1 MQEGLVVH
9 SVDSRKR
16 TMIDEMRVPKIHDG
30 RQEKALRWGS
40 WNVFLLATL
49 CAFAWKMLGALT
61 SRG

>member
-1 MQEGLVVH
+1 
-9 SVDSRKR
+9 
-16 TMIDEMRVPKIHDG
+16 MIDEMRVPKIHDG